1 MLMQGKR
8 GLVVGIANKWSI
20 AWGIAQRLAEQGAEM
35 AITYQSER
43 LAKNVREL
51 AETLE
56 KPPLLIPLDVT
67 SDRQIVMTFELLNR
81 VWGKVDFLVHAVAYA
96 PRAALEGQFVAT
108 TREDFRIAHD
118 ISAYSL
124 AALCH
129 QAMPLMGEGSSV
141 VALSYLGST
150 RVVPNYNVMGVAKAS
165 LEASVRYLAADLGP
179 LGIRVN
185 AISAGPIKTLAASGI
200 AGFGGMMGHHRK
212 RAPLRKDTDTGE
224 VGDASLFLLS
234 DMARGITGQVLYV
247 DGGFSILAD

>member
-8 GLVVGIANKWSI
+8 GLIVGVANKWSI
-20 AWGIAQRLAEQGAEM
+20 AWGIAQKLQAEGAEL
-35 AITYQSER
+35 AYTYQNDR

-51 AETLE
+51 TEGQD
-56 KPPLLIPLDVT
+56 PILIPMDVT
-67 SDRQIVMTFELLNR
+67 SDKQIVLTFELLKR
-81 VWGKVDFLVHAVAYA
+81 VWGHLDFLVHAVAYA

-108 TREDFRIAHD
+108 SREDFRIAHD

-124 AALCH
+124 AALC
-129 QAMPLMGEGSSV
+129 QSALPLMSEGGSV
-141 VALSYLGST
+141 VAMSYLGGT

-179 LGIRVN
+179 QGIRVN

-200 AGFGGMMGHHRK
+200 AGFGGMQRHHRV
-212 RAPLRKDTDTGE
+212 RAPLRKDTTQEE
-224 VGDASLFLLS
+224 VADATLFMLS

-247 DGGFSILAD
+247 DGGFSIMGD